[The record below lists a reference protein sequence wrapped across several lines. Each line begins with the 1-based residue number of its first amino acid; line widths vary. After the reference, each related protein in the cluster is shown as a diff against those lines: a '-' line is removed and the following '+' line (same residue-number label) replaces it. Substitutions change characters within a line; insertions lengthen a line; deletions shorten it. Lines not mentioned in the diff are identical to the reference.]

1 MRRLLLGA
9 VIVLAAGCSGYYNG
23 MYSAEQLATR
33 AQRAER
39 EGRTFDATSL
49 WGQVSVRA
57 ESALVRHP
65 RSGWADRARLLQGT
79 ALAKLKD
86 CGRALVPLEAAMV
99 GARNTEV
106 AEQAALLVGSCRVT
120 VGDPIGA
127 SSAYGRLTTSR
138 NAGRRNLALWAHGR
152 ALRLAGSYEE
162 ALAELAGSEEPR
174 ARGER
179 AATLAAL
186 GRVAEALSL
195 SDSLVLEGDTLAPY
209 DSVYAGLGRRDS
221 AAAARFVDRLSAY
234 TTLPKGLRAQLL
246 LQEARHLLD
255 SDSAAADRRLT
266 EAEAVAR
273 GTPLQAEVLLEASAA
288 RISRTESD
296 SALRTE
302 ADRLDDV
309 GEATGKSNLGAAQ
322 MAALARRVVLSADST
337 PAGSPRGDLR
347 LFLAGEL
354 ARDSLGAPRYA
365 ARQFRRIIAEWPG
378 SDYAPKAI
386 LALILLDPAATD
398 SLQQLARVHYSPSP
412 YVLLASGE
420 EAPAY
425 EALEDSLRR
434 FTESFRPEGRRPA
447 PRPGRPA
454 ARPAQPTTPRNPT
467 EQP

>member
-1 MRRLLLGA
+1 MRRILLGVA
-9 VIVLAAGCSGYYNG
+9 LLFAAGCSGYYNG
-23 MYSAEQLATR
+23 MYSADRLASR
-33 AQRAER
+33 ARRAER

-86 CGRALVPLEAAMV
+86 CSRALVPLEAAMV
-99 GARNTEV
+99 GARNTEI
-106 AEQAALLVGSCRVT
+106 AEQAALLVGSCRVSM
-120 VGDPIGA
+120 GDPIGA
-127 SSAYGRLTTSR
+127 SSAYGRLTASR
-138 NAGRRNLALWAHGR
+138 NAGVRNLALWAHGR

-186 GRVAEALSL
+186 GRVAEAMSL
-195 SDSLVLEGDTLAPY
+195 SDSLVLTRDSLAPY
-209 DSVYAGLGRRDS
+209 DSVHAGLVRHDP
-221 AAAARFVDRLSAY
+221 AAAARFIDRLGAD
-234 TTLPKGLRAQLL
+234 TTLPASLRAQLL
-246 LQEARHLLD
+246 LQEAGRLLD
-255 SDSAAADRRLT
+255 SDSAAADRRL
-266 EAEAVAR
+266 AEAVTVGR
-273 GTPLQAEVLLEASAA
+273 GTPLEGEALLAASAA
-288 RISRTESD
+288 RISRAVSD
-296 SALRTE
+296 SALRAE

-309 GEATGKSNLGAAQ
+309 GEATGKSNLRAVQ
-322 MAALARRVVLSADST
+322 MATLARRVVLWADST
-337 PAGSPRGDLR
+337 PTGTLRGDLR

-354 ARDSLGAPRYA
+354 ARDSLGATRYA
-365 ARQFRRIIAEWPG
+365 VRQFRRIIAEWPG
-378 SDYAPKAI
+378 SEYAPKAI
-386 LALILLDPAATD
+386 LALIVLEPGATD
-398 SLQQLARVHYSPSP
+398 SLQRLARDHYAASP

-447 PRPGRPA
+447 PRPERPA
-454 ARPAQPTTPRNPT
+454 ARPAQPTAPRTPT